1 MMRTATAL
9 LVLATLVS
17 SARAHAD
24 ETNAR
29 VETQAKKIR
38 VRRLG
43 ASEVAAAIRDDLA
56 ERPMPK
62 NASVV
67 AIRANAVEVASD
79 FRRARVDLPPLP
91 RRPGKITVQAKVT
104 FVDGEDA
111 ALFRTLVPIDL
122 ELPPGA
128 AFPDIPRGSAIS
140 LVVKKGL
147 LEVSVPAVAAID
159 ADVGTI
165 LPVTLRPSGRVVRA
179 RAVDKDHAVAVEGS

>member
-9 LVLATLVS
+9 LVLASLVS
-17 SARAHAD
+17 SAHAHAD
-24 ETNAR
+24 DAKPR
-29 VETQAKKIR
+29 VETPTTRKIR
-38 VRRLG
+38 RVG
-43 ASEVAAAIRDDLA
+43 APEVAAAIRDDLA
-56 ERPMPK
+56 KRPMPK

-79 FRRARVDLPPLP
+79 FQRVRVDLPPLP
-91 RRPGKITVQAKVT
+91 RRPGRITVHAKVT

-111 ALFRTLVPIDL
+111 TLLLTLVPIDL
-122 ELPPGA
+122 ELPPSA
-128 AFPDIPRGSAIS
+128 AFPDIPRGASIS

-147 LEVSVPAVAAID
+147 LEVSVPAVAAVD